1 MRKLG
6 FILAILTALT
16 VIMAGCNSSK
26 SGSNLPDKPPQ
37 AATITKAEYDQIADN
52 STYEDA
58 IKIIGGEGKII
69 SESGTKGNPDY
80 SVTYQFPAEGKDNGN
95 AKLTFR
101 NNKLIS
107 KSESNL

>member
-6 FILAILTALT
+6 FILAIVTAIT
-16 VIMAGCNSSK
+16 VLLAGCNTSSNGGNK
-26 SGSNLPDKPPQ
+26 PATPPQ
-37 AATITKAEYDQIADN
+37 AATITKAEYDQIDDK

-58 IKIIGGEGKII
+58 VKIIGGEGKII

-80 SVTYQFPAEGKDNGN
+80 SVTYQFPAEGKENAN

-107 KSESNL
+107 KSESGL